1 MRRLALLGAL
11 AVAAAACGGSGDP
24 AAAPETVPTASGF
37 EFASSAV
44 ADGQSID
51 ARYTCDGDDVSPAL
65 SWTGVPD
72 EAQEL
77 ALVVDDPDAPSG
89 LFTHW
94 LLYGL
99 SPEVTSLPEGVPDG
113 GELETPAPL
122 RQGENSAGEVG
133 YRGPCPPE
141 GQHHYVFR
149 LLALDAELALEAGA
163 DRAAFDEAVAGHA
176 IAEARLTALYER
188 P

>member
-11 AVAAAACGGSGDP
+11 ALATAACGGGDP
-24 AAAPETVPTASGF
+24 SAAPEQVPTASGF

-44 ADGQSID
+44 ADGQSFD

-72 EAQEL
+72 EAREL

-94 LLYGL
+94 LLYGV

-113 GELETPAPL
+113 GELETPTPL